1 MGAIN
6 NAKPKFFGSSHS
18 GCSDIART
26 ISLETVQ
33 DPEATMGTVMMTGFH
48 DSREQT
54 RFNRLM
60 MMSPDDTVA
69 ETFLLTRKLTHVG
82 RSRRNHVCIKDPLIS
97 TKHLSVS
104 VSDSTCVINDLD
116 SSNGTFING
125 ERLAG
130 GRVLKNGDE
139 VMLGKTILRFAARQ
153 SNAPVESGRTR
164 RNPVV
169 PLNRKNI
176 VMLAAAALC
185 LVISAAFFYMG
196 TRNPSGRPAT
206 NDLALAGEAQDA
218 STPVAEA
225 HATASQPPVETNNA
239 TGPAVQPESPGQTFH
254 IQRALADYAAG
265 LLYNARQTLKML
277 STARE
282 VTPEALAARKTLS
295 MIGTVQELHAQALE
309 AQTQKKYAEAL
320 EYWDRLLLAD
330 MELVG
335 DRPSFF
341 AMQAEQKVQT
351 LSYEYAL
358 DAYRL
363 KNLQKAKQLCQ
374 VILQINPKNQEA
386 LALLAKI
393 DPKA

>member
-6 NAKPKFFGSSHS
+6 TVKPKFFGPSRNKCADRES
-18 GCSDIART
+18 T
-26 ISLETVQ
+26 VSLGTVQ
-33 DPEATMGTVMMTGFH
+33 DPETTMATVMMTGIY
-48 DSREQT
+48 DTREQIQ
-54 RFNRLM
+54 FNRLM
-60 MMSPDDTVA
+60 LVAQDDTVA
-69 ETFLLTRKLTHVG
+69 EIYPLTRKLTHVG
-82 RSRRNHVCIKDPLIS
+82 RSRRNHVCIKDPLVS

-130 GRVLKNGDE
+130 GRVLKDGDE
-139 VMLGKTILRFAARQ
+139 VMLGKTILRFTARQ
-153 SNAPVESGRTR
+153 SGAPVGPIEAR
-164 RNPVV
+164 RNPVE
-169 PLNRKNI
+169 PLNKKK
-176 VMLAAAALC
+176 VGMLTAAVLC
-185 LVISAAFFYMG
+185 LVISATFIYHRTHNASA
-196 TRNPSGRPAT
+196 RLAT
-206 NDLALAGEAQDA
+206 KDL
-218 STPVAEA
+218 TVAEETQGASLPASEA
-225 HATASQPPVETNNA
+225 HVTASQPPVEANKA
-239 TGPAVQPESPGQTFH
+239 TGPDVQPESSEQTSR

-265 LLYNARQTLKML
+265 LIYNARQTLKML
-277 STARE
+277 STAME
-282 VTPEALAARKTLS
+282 VTPEALAARSALS
-295 MIGTVQELHAQALE
+295 MIGTVQELHTQALE
-309 AQTQKKYAEAL
+309 AQAQKKYAEAL
-320 EYWDRLLLAD
+320 AYWDRLLLAD

-374 VILQINPKNQEA
+374 VILQINPQNQEA

>member
-6 NAKPKFFGSSHS
+6 TIKPRFFGSSHNKCADS
-18 GCSDIART
+18 EST
-26 ISLETVQ
+26 IHLGTVQ
-33 DPEATMGTVMMTGFH
+33 DPEATMATVMMTGIY
-48 DSREQT
+48 DTREQT
-54 RFNRLM
+54 QFNRLM
-60 MMSPDDTVA
+60 LMSQDDTVA
-69 ETFLLTRKLTHVG
+69 ETYLLARKLTHVG
-82 RSRRNHVCIKDPLIS
+82 RSRRNHVSIKDPLVS

-130 GRVLKNGDE
+130 GRVLKDGDE

-153 SNAPVESGRTR
+153 SNAPVGPGKAR
-164 RNPVV
+164 RNRVV
-169 PLNRKNI
+169 PLNKKK
-176 VMLAAAALC
+176 VGMLAAAVLF
-185 LVISAAFFYMG
+185 LLISAASTYMRMHN
-196 TRNPSGRPAT
+196 TAGRLAT
-206 NDLALAGEAQDA
+206 HDLALTEETQDA
-218 STPVAEA
+218 SPPTPEA
-225 HATASQPPVETNNA
+225 HTTASQPTVEADKA
-239 TGPAVQPESPGQTFH
+239 TGPAAQPEPPEQTSH

-277 STARE
+277 SAAKE
-282 VTPEALAARKTLS
+282 VSPEALAARSTLS
-295 MIGTVQELHAQALE
+295 MISTVQELHAQALE
-309 AQTQKKYAEAL
+309 AQAQKKYAKAL

-363 KNLQKAKQLCQ
+363 KNHQKAKQLCQ

>member
-1 MGAIN
+1 MA
-6 NAKPKFFGSSHS
+6 
-18 GCSDIART
+18 
-26 ISLETVQ
+26 
-33 DPEATMGTVMMTGFH
+33 TVMMTGFY
-48 DSREQT
+48 DTREQT
-54 RFNRLM
+54 QFNRLM
-60 MMSPDDTVA
+60 LMAQDDTVA
-69 ETFLLTRKLTHVG
+69 EIHPLTRKSTHVG
-82 RSRRNHVCIKDPLIS
+82 RSRRNHVCIKDPLVS

-130 GRVLKNGDE
+130 GRVLKDGDE

-153 SNAPVESGRTR
+153 SNAPVRPGKAL

-169 PLNRKNI
+169 PLNKTKI
-176 VMLAAAALC
+176 GILAAVVLC
-185 LVISAAFFYMG
+185 LVISAAFIYMR
-196 TRNPSGRPAT
+196 THAATGRPAA
-206 NDLALAGEAQDA
+206 NDLALAGETQDA
-218 STPVAEA
+218 PPPVSEK
-225 HATASQPPVETNNA
+225 HATASQPPVEA
-239 TGPAVQPESPGQTFH
+239 DKAAGSDVQPQPPEQTSH

-265 LLYNARQTLKML
+265 LIYNARQTLKML

-282 VTPEALAARKTLS
+282 VTAEALAARRALS
-295 MIGTVQELHAQALE
+295 MIGTVQELHARALE
-309 AQTQKKYAEAL
+309 AQAQKKYADAL
-320 EYWDRLLLAD
+320 EFWDRLLLAD